1 MLAQGLMA
9 TPQLRDQILGT
20 KTMPLKT
27 ATHRQPAQRNRCS
40 CNLLKRAIKVLFTP
54 RCGMNL
60 NRIRLQLGQQKGE
73 VVEPHSMI
81 GGFNQAKGAGRQTA
95 PTAVATVGVDTR
107 TGMNGISR
115 ADPLAGA
122 RAIRRATGR
131 VKDSLTKMGIASIA
145 DADHQPRG
153 VASAF
158 PSPAESGASSM
169 DDGSVGCHV
178 DTLNAGNGI
187 KGTKVCN
194 RSQVLITGP
203 TDQFDPTPVPEG
215 FITGGL

>member
-81 GGFNQAKGAGRQTA
+81 GGLNQAKGAGRQTA

-122 RAIRRATGR
+122 RTIRRATGR
-131 VKDSLTKMGIASIA
+131 VKDSLAKMGIASIA

-194 RSQVLITGP
+194 RSQILITGP
-203 TDQFDPTPVPEG
+203 TDQFDPTPLPEG